1 MGVDLPLIWAIIILF
16 GIMMYVVMDGFDLGI
31 GFLMLFVGLGFVFL
45 TWRKQLFEARW
56 FHWIT
61 VATTPIGFVAIIAGW
76 FTTEIGRQPWIVHG
90 LMRTADAVS
99 PHGVGQVGFTLA
111 LFVVVYF
118 LVFGVGIYYIL
129 RLMRTVPS
137 AVGATPS
144 GPGGEQRAGAGAGTR
159 GGHRPAAAGDD
170 RQWSHGGR
178 SGGPAPAPAE

>member
-1 MGVDLPLIWAIIILF
+1 LVA
-16 GIMMYVVMDGFDLGI
+16 VTLGW
-31 GFLMLFVGLGFVFL
+31 L
-45 TWRKQLFEARW
+45 
-56 FHWIT
+56 
-61 VATTPIGFVAIIAGW
+61 
-76 FTTEIGRQPWIVHG
+76 TTEHGRQPWIVYG
-90 LMRTADAVS
+90 LVRTADGVS
-99 PHGVGQVGFTLA
+99 PLAFGSVATSLA

-118 LVFGVGIYYIL
+118 LVFGIGIYYIL

-144 GPGGEQRAGAGAGTR
+144 GPGGEQRPEAGAGTR